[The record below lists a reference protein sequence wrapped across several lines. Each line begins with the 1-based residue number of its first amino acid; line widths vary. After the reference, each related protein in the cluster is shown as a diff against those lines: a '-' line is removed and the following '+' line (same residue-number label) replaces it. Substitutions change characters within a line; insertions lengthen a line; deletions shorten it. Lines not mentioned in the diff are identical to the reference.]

1 MAIKDKVK
9 KYVKKVL
16 PFLILLV
23 PFTAS
28 ATRVN
33 ITYTGLFNSSQI
45 SKSLYINYEEG
56 VTSVSIDENGNPVYD
71 HIFSFFLEVRQFTG
85 NQSGVY
91 VSGLLR
97 PYIKFNLVSSG
108 YISSYIEA
116 PFYTEDNISASVEFT
131 SINASQARFDVITT
145 LDRYYLDTSLPLLQF
160 NYHIVTDSTVIPA
173 LTNFE
178 LDYSSSSGNFF
189 RLSTQDDLSTIIADA
204 INNSSDIDS
213 IISILSHISSQTDLL
228 NQVLTKVT
236 NIDLLL
242 SQVLTYTTSI
252 DTVTTN
258 QYTLMQR
265 LYMMISGLT
274 TYNPGF
280 AIGQDIEQFKQYWTS
295 IISDAL
301 EDAELVSDG
310 DQIRADLQNQEVQTI
325 ESQVHSLESGYFQ
338 DYNSAA
344 NNITWNPVAPARVV
358 SIAAWVISFLDA
370 LYNKLDSIKFLIT
383 VSLTMGILILVLGSA
398 LRYYRRGR

>member
-1 MAIKDKVK
+1 MVIKNKVK
-9 KYVKKVL
+9 KYFKRFL
-16 PFLILLV
+16 PFLVLLL
-23 PFTAS
+23 PFYAS
-28 ATRVN
+28 ATRVTIN
-33 ITYTGLFNSSQI
+33 YTGLFNDSQI

-56 VTSVSIDENGNPVYD
+56 VTSVSIDENGDPVYD
-71 HIFSFFLEVRQFTG
+71 HVFSFFLEVRQFTG

-145 LDRYYLDTSLPLLQF
+145 LDRYYLDNALPLLQF
-160 NYHIVTDSTVIPA
+160 NYHVVTDSTVIPA

-178 LDYSSSSGNFF
+178 LDYSSASGNFF

-258 QYTLMQR
+258 QFTLMQR

-295 IISDAL
+295 IIADAL
-301 EDAELVSDG
+301 EDAELVSDA
-310 DQIRADLQNQEVQTI
+310 DQIRADLQNQEVQSL
-325 ESQVHSLESGYFQ
+325 EANVHSLEATYYDSLNTASG
-338 DYNSAA
+338 DIS
-344 NNITWNPVAPARVV
+344 WNLISPARVV
-358 SIAAWVISFLDA
+358 NAATWIIGF
-370 LYNKLDSIKFLIT
+370 LDSIYSRLDSIQFLIT
-383 VSLTMGILILVLGSA
+383 IACTMGLLVLILGGA
-398 LRYYRRGR
+398 IRYYRRGR